1 MFKLADIILGCK
13 HSNFYWVADI
23 SRPTDFN
30 QVADCPLPIGRC
42 RFLET
47 YPLPALGHTI
57 LYHYYLSRQGSR
69 NGEAYYTLFLLENL
83 DLMCNFASEKSSY
96 FEWTICWR
104 IHLQLK
110 WQFHR
115 RPVFSFEGEII
126 LFVRLSLCLG
136 WNITEFSFTSNEAK
150 FWT

>member
-1 MFKLADIILGCK
+1 MSIGGNSNSTGCT
-13 HSNFYWVADI
+13 A
-23 SRPTDFN
+23 
-30 QVADCPLPIGRC
+30 Q
-42 RFLET
+42 
-47 YPLPALGHTI
+47 
-57 LYHYYLSRQGSR
+57 YYQHVLTRQGSR

-83 DLMCNFASEKSSY
+83 DLMCNFASEKTSY

-110 WQFHR
+110 WRFHR